1 MLSPSLGFCLFYSED
16 MNRLAF
22 IYMISFALLCFLQ
35 GHQKY
40 SYEKTP
46 QFVQDKREELKSKF
60 EKPEHAE
67 LLLSYVAGEYKK
79 IPKEI
84 KEAHKILG
92 LNHLF
97 TPSGIHLSALFLLFF
112 PFLFWLKKS
121 NRLGHFLFGSLLYL
135 SPFVLLPTFSAAKRI
150 SLLRLL
156 TLWKTLFPWQIPIFA
171 LFIGAF
177 VLDIFLGGY
186 SSSPGSWV
194 YSFLFIGI
202 LFSCEKLPSLFVPLA
217 LWGGQLMISFFQ
229 QTPLTLV
236 GFFLG
241 FLLTALFTP
250 FFPIYFAYFWTSPWL
265 PAYWGEFFIKL
276 YLHIVLLAA
285 QLAQKSGLYFS
296 SLPLVVMVI
305 ILSLKFPSKLKV
317 LVVGLLLF
325 FHSEPLLN
333 AKKLQDL
340 RSEKIM
346 HYSPDHKAPSLN
358 HISRT

>member
-1 MLSPSLGFCLFYSED
+1 MLSPSLGFYLFYSED

-35 GHQKY
+35 SHQKY
-40 SYEKTP
+40 NFEKTP
-46 QFVQDKREELKSKF
+46 QFVQDKREELKGKF

-67 LLLSYVAGEYKK
+67 LLLSYVAGDYKK

-97 TPSGIHLSALFLLFF
+97 TPSGIHLSALFILFF
-112 PFLFWLKKS
+112 PLLFWLKKT
-121 NRLGHFLFGSLLYL
+121 NRLGHLLFGSLLYL
-135 SPFVLLPTFSAAKRI
+135 SPFVLLPSFSAAKRI

-156 TLWKTLFPWQIPIFA
+156 TLWKTLLPWQIPIFA

-177 VLDIFLGGY
+177 VLDLFLGGY

-202 LFSCEKLPSLFVPLA
+202 LFSCDKLPGIFIPLA
-217 LWGGQLMISFFQ
+217 LWGGQILISYFQ
-229 QTPLTLV
+229 QTPLTLI

-265 PAYWGEFFIKL
+265 PAWWGEFFIKL
-276 YLHIVLLAA
+276 YLNMVLMAA
-285 QLAQKSGLYFS
+285 QLAQKTGQYFS
-296 SLPLVVMVI
+296 SLAMVLLVIVVSLSFPRKI
-305 ILSLKFPSKLKV
+305 KILT
-317 LVVGLLLF
+317 VGLLLF
-325 FHSEPLLN
+325 FHSEPLIN
-333 AKKLQDL
+333 AKRAQDL
-340 RSEKIM
+340 RSQKIM
-346 HYSPDHKAPSLN
+346 LYSPNYKASPRN